1 MKYKTRQIYIY
12 IDILSFLHVML
23 VVVRGTVWVTLTLV
37 CRHFDL
43 QNERLSQNFKKKYF
57 CDKRGVSFQFTNV
70 FDKMFCNNEEIYVND
85 QSCATMT
92 STDNLTYKDCQCFRI
107 SILRFVCLL
116 WFLCHDDG
124 VKWVVLIKCDLLRPP
139 IQEARALFSQMT
151 IPLRIVFL
159 NQILEHIFFNS
170 YL

>member
-1 MKYKTRQIYIY
+1 MSYINF
-12 IDILSFLHVML
+12 SVQAFWSTK
-23 VVVRGTVWVTLTLV
+23 R
-37 CRHFDL
+37 
-43 QNERLSQNFKKKYF
+43 EAKSEFKKKYF

-116 WFLCHDDG
+116 WF
-124 VKWVVLIKCDLLRPP
+124 VVLIKCDLLRPP

-151 IPLRIVFL
+151 IPLRIVSL

>member
-1 MKYKTRQIYIY
+1 M
-12 IDILSFLHVML
+12 
-23 VVVRGTVWVTLTLV
+23 

-43 QNERLSQNFKKKYF
+43 QNERLSQNKKKYF

-92 STDNLTYKDCQCFRI
+92 STDNLTDKDCQCFRI

-124 VKWVVLIKCDLLRPP
+124 VK
-139 IQEARALFSQMT
+139 
-151 IPLRIVFL
+151 
-159 NQILEHIFFNS
+159 
-170 YL
+170 